1 MALTEEQE
9 ILQRTAREFVQS
21 RSPLS
26 RLRALR
32 DADAADGFSR
42 ELWAE
47 MARLGWLGIVVP
59 EQYGGAGLG
68 WTELMVVLEE
78 LGRGLVPEPMMGTVL
93 LGATTLL
100 LGGSE
105 AQRSAHLPAVVA
117 GEQCLALA
125 YQEPASRYAH
135 QHVETRAERSGG
147 GWTLGG
153 QKVHVLDGQC
163 ADWFIVSAR
172 TAGAPR
178 DAAGVS
184 LFLVPRDARGLGIE
198 RQQREI
204 RRRDLRRQHRAYR
217 LGVVARGQQCRSRR
231 VDTGR
236 NTSRQVDFVRSLQT
250 RTVSVRGQR
259 PRE

>member
-1 MALTEEQE
+1 M
-9 ILQRTAREFVQS
+9 QR

-42 ELWAE
+42 ELWDE

-68 WTELMVVLEE
+68 WTDLMVVLEE

-135 QHVETRAERSGG
+135 QHVETRAERSGD

-172 TAGAPR
+172 TAAR
-178 DAAGVS
+178 ATRQVS
-184 LFLVPRDARGLGIE
+184 RFSWCRGMPALGIE
-198 RQQREI
+198 RQHCV
-204 RRRDLRRQHRAYR
+204 D
-217 LGVVARGQQCRSRR
+217 ARGAALCVWTVPRVDAGALSAGKGTDRRSSSVSSTVPRSRSPPR
-231 VDTGR
+231 CSAGWPR
-236 NTSRQVDFVRSLQT
+236 ASR
-250 RTVSVRGQR
+250 
-259 PRE
+259 